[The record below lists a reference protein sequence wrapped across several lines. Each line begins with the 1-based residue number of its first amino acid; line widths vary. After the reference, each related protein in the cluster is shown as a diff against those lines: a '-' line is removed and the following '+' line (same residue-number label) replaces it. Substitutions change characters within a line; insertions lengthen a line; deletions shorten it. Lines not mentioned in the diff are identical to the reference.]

1 MILDICAML
10 WESKNR
16 GLVCFESNV
25 IFVVS
30 ANLSLFLKNV
40 FLNDPLV
47 WRKTYSKG
55 LEMVTFGLLRDL
67 AQKELSEYLDKYAGT
82 KVTIWCFFI
91 WLVSKTKHTKADES
105 VINWYIHFTPL
116 AS

>member
-10 WESKNR
+10 WESKNL

-47 WRKTYSKG
+47 
-55 LEMVTFGLLRDL
+55 
-67 AQKELSEYLDKYAGT
+67 
-82 KVTIWCFFI
+82 
-91 WLVSKTKHTKADES
+91 
-105 VINWYIHFTPL
+105 
-116 AS
+116 

>member
-10 WESKNR
+10 WESKNL

-40 FLNDPLV
+40 FSDNYCNQMGV
-47 WRKTYSKG
+47 IRCAN
-55 LEMVTFGLLRDL
+55 LEGIL
-67 AQKELSEYLDKYAGT
+67 KS
-82 KVTIWCFFI
+82 
-91 WLVSKTKHTKADES
+91 
-105 VINWYIHFTPL
+105 
-116 AS
+116 